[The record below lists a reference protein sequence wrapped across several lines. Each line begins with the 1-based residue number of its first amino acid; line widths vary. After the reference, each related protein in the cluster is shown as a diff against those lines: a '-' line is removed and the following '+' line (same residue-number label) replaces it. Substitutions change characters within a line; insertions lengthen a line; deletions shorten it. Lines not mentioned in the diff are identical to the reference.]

1 VNSHVDPGVAFLT
14 RLLALSE
21 GSPGRTRP
29 ASLAPN
35 YDQLRTAEAVNRFEV
50 QMLTAQ
56 RNGAVSIRNGKRER
70 RHLIER
76 VTVQDSSALASHLG
90 RKPAQVIA
98 HEARLNLEPAIR
110 HGEPWL
116 VRILDEIESRW
127 ARGEAAF
134 RLPSGE
140 IEAAGEFLTLLAAIS
155 KDQAR
160 GLDTRTFSL
169 RATGDTK
176 SFDRHSTRI
185 ASVMAV
191 QLGETGLNS
200 DLIWSRI
207 GLERFAH
214 PVHLRG
220 ALIAVDDRGV
230 LVDGRVKPFA
240 SIHPELLPL
249 LRLSGKPSLI
259 LTIENYA
266 SFNRY
271 VREINDSGLVL
282 YTGGFASAGV
292 IEILRWLLNNL
303 EPSVPFF
310 HWGDIDPGG
319 LRIFRYLEEILPR
332 APRPH
337 LMDKSLAAA
346 HGKPA
351 SRDPT
356 LMQICKSNSAIAGIA
371 GWLASGDDI
380 KHLEQEAIDPS
391 SPPIGV
397 VSETAA

>member
-1 VNSHVDPGVAFLT
+1 MNSHVDPGVAFLT

-21 GSPGRTRP
+21 ATPDRTRP
-29 ASLAPN
+29 ASLAPD
-35 YDQLRTAEAVNRFEV
+35 YDQLRTAEAISRFET
-50 QMLTAQ
+50 QIRTAQ
-56 RNGAVSIRNGKRER
+56 RSGAVSIRNGKRER

-116 VRILDEIESRW
+116 VSILDEIESRW
-127 ARGEAAF
+127 ARGETAF

-140 IEAAGEFLTLLAAIS
+140 IEAAEEFLTLLAAIS
-155 KDQAR
+155 KGHAR
-160 GLDTRTFSL
+160 GLDARTFSL
-169 RATGDTK
+169 RVTGDTK

-185 ASVMAV
+185 VSVMAA
-191 QLGETGLNS
+191 QLGELGLTS

-207 GLERFAH
+207 GLERFGH

-220 ALIAVDDRGV
+220 ALMALDDRGV
-230 LVDGRVKPFA
+230 LVDGRIKPFA

-266 SFNRY
+266 TFNRY

-292 IEILRWLLNNL
+292 IEIL
-303 EPSVPFF
+303 EM
-310 HWGDIDPGG
+310 
-319 LRIFRYLEEILPR
+319 
-332 APRPH
+332 A
-337 LMDKSLAAA
+337 
-346 HGKPA
+346 
-351 SRDPT
+351 
-356 LMQICKSNSAIAGIA
+356 
-371 GWLASGDDI
+371 
-380 KHLEQEAIDPS
+380 LEQP
-391 SPPIGV
+391 
-397 VSETAA
+397 

>member
-1 VNSHVDPGVAFLT
+1 VNSHVGPGVAFLT

-21 GSPGRTRP
+21 ATPDRTRP
-29 ASLAPN
+29 ASLAPD
-35 YDQLRTAEAVNRFEV
+35 YDQLRTAEAVSRFEAKI
-50 QMLTAQ
+50 LTAQ
-56 RNGAVSIRNGKRER
+56 RSGAVSIRNGKRER

-76 VTVQDSSALASHLG
+76 VTVRDSSALAGHLG
-90 RKPAQVIA
+90 RKPAMVIA

-116 VRILDEIESRW
+116 VRILDEIENRW
-127 ARGEAAF
+127 TRGEAAF

-140 IEAAGEFLTLLAAIS
+140 IEAAREFLTLLAAIS

-160 GLDTRTFSL
+160 GLDARTFSL
-169 RATGDTK
+169 RVTGDTK

-185 ASVMAV
+185 ASVMAA
-191 QLGETGLNS
+191 QLSEPALTS
-200 DLIWSRI
+200 DLTWSRI
-207 GLERFAH
+207 GLERFGH
-214 PVHLRG
+214 PVHLHG

-230 LVDGRVKPFA
+230 LVDGRIKPFA

-310 HWGDIDPGG
+310 HWSDIDPGG
-319 LRIFRYLEEILPR
+319 LRIFRYLEETLPR

-356 LMQICKSNSAIAGIA
+356 LMQISKSNSAIAGIA